1 MTTSE
6 LANLGPLLLVGGGK
20 MGGALLDGWLARGVP
35 ADRVHVVEPAEA
47 LQDTLSAKG
56 VHVAAAVEELPADLA
71 PAVVILAVKPQLMD
85 AVAPAYRRFVAPD
98 TVFLSIAAGKTIASF
113 ETHLGADAAIVRSIP
128 NTPSA
133 VGRGITVL
141 CANPKVGA
149 DQRAA
154 CDRLLQGVGE
164 TGWVDD
170 ETLIDAVTA
179 VSGSGPAYVFYMI
192 ECLAKAGMEAGLP
205 EELARQAAGATVA
218 GAGELYRQSGDSPEQ
233 LRRNVTS
240 PNGTTEA
247 ALNVL
252 MAADGLQPLITRTVA
267 AAAKRS
273 RELAG

>member
-1 MTTSE
+1 MATTE
-6 LANLGPLLLVGGGK
+6 MQDTGPLLLVGGGK

-35 ADRVHVVEPAEA
+35 AGRVHVVEPAEA
-47 LQDTLSAKG
+47 LQSQLTAKG
-56 VHVAAAVEELPADLA
+56 VQVAATPEELPDDLA

-85 AVAPAYRRFVAPD
+85 AVAPAYRRFVAPG
-98 TVFLSIAAGKTIASF
+98 TVFLSVAAGKTIASF
-113 ETHLGADAAIVRSIP
+113 ESHLGSGAAIVRSIP

-141 CANPKVGA
+141 CANANVGEA
-149 DQRAA
+149 QRSA

-164 TGWVDD
+164 TGWVED
-170 ETLIDAVTA
+170 EALIDAVTA

-205 EELARQAAGATVA
+205 EDLARQAAGATVA
-218 GAGELYRQSGDSPEQ
+218 GAGELYRQSGESPEQ

-252 MAADGLQPLITRTVA
+252 MAADGLQPLMTRTVEA
-267 AAAKRS
+267 AARRS